1 MEGSKY
7 KLGQLVACYYKTIP
21 PTPQWNPFIEGRP
34 SIVTKVKM
42 SAGTENTKY
51 FYELA
56 VITWEGRMET
66 RLVSEENIV
75 MYKDLG
81 SLDQEIE
88 ELLMDYYKKNP
99 LSTD

>member
-34 SIVTKVKM
+34 SIITKVKM
-42 SAGTENTKY
+42 STGKQETKY
-51 FYELA
+51 YYEIA
-56 VITWEGRMET
+56 VVTWEGTMEN

-75 MYKDLG
+75 PFRDLG
-81 SLDQEIE
+81 NLDQEIE

>member
-34 SIVTKVKM
+34 SIVTKVKV
-42 SAGTENTKY
+42 SAGTEETKY

-56 VITWEGRMET
+56 VVTWEGRMET
-66 RLVSEENIV
+66 RLVSEDNIV
-75 MYKDLG
+75 MYEDLND
-81 SLDQEIE
+81 LDQEIE
-88 ELLMDYYKKNP
+88 DLLMDYYKKNP
-99 LSTD
+99 LATD

>member
-34 SIVTKVKM
+34 SIITRVKM
-42 SAGTENTKY
+42 STGTEETRY
-51 FYELA
+51 FYEIA
-56 VITWEGRMET
+56 VVTWGGIMES

-75 MYKDLG
+75 LYEDLG
-81 SLDQEIE
+81 DLDQEIE
-88 ELLMDYYKKNP
+88 DFLMQYYKNNP
-99 LSTD
+99 LATD

>member
-1 MEGSKY
+1 MEGSKF

-42 SAGTENTKY
+42 SAGTEKTKY

-56 VITWEGRMET
+56 VVTWEGRMET

-75 MYKDLG
+75 MYEELG
-81 SLDQEIE
+81 NLDQEIE
-88 ELLMDYYKKNP
+88 DLLMDYYKKNP
-99 LSTD
+99 LATD

>member
-42 SAGTENTKY
+42 SAGTEKTKY

-56 VITWEGRMET
+56 VVTWEGRMET

-75 MYKDLG
+75 MYEDLG
-81 SLDQEIE
+81 NLDQEIE
-88 ELLMDYYKKNP
+88 DLLMDYYKKNP
-99 LSTD
+99 LATD

>member
-1 MEGSKY
+1 
-7 KLGQLVACYYKTIP
+7 
-21 PTPQWNPFIEGRP
+21 
-34 SIVTKVKM
+34 M
-42 SAGTENTKY
+42 STGKQETKY

-56 VITWEGRMET
+56 VVTWEGRMEN

-75 MYKDLG
+75 LYKDLG